1 MANPNVL
8 VATSLIGRTVY
19 SNVTTA
25 LSNVVQNSSAS
36 NKSLRLVNISL
47 AGIDAVISPN
57 VTIGVVRANVLNYI
71 VANITI
77 PIKSTV
83 IIAGKENNIYL
94 EEGDDLRMVASA
106 NNTVWATV
114 TYEEVM

>member
-8 VATSLIGRTVY
+8 IATSLIGRTVY

-36 NKSLRLVNISL
+36 NKSLRIVNISL
-47 AGIDAVISPN
+47 AGIDSVIAPN

-71 VANITI
+71 VSNITI
-77 PIKSTV
+77 PIKSVV
-83 IIAGKENNIYL
+83 IITGKENNIFL
-94 EEGDDLRMVASA
+94 EEGDDLRMISST

-114 TYEEVM
+114 SYEEIM